1 MNIVNKGKTL
11 LNETEIMAS
20 NVNNIILHYTELLME
35 IVRTQSDDFLQFI
48 FKQNVIQIGIGL
60 LIATQLSI
68 LTKLMSDEFF
78 GPIIQKFINNKDK
91 KLEDYKVSV
100 FGIEFKVGLFILNF
114 INFIFVIIF
123 IYFLYKLT
131 QYDKFPLFKQGTTA
145 MNAANRVNNIEIPFK
160 KI

>member
-1 MNIVNKGKTL
+1 MSEIVHNMNEQL
-11 LNETEIMAS
+11 LY
-20 NVNNIILHYTELLME
+20 YTNLLIE

-60 LIATQLSI
+60 IIATQLSI
-68 LTKLMSDEFF
+68 LTRLMSDEFF
-78 GPIIQKFINNKDK
+78 GPIIQKFINNKDE

-114 INFIFVIIF
+114 INFIFIIVF

-131 QYDKFPLFKQGTTA
+131 QYDKFPLFRQGITA
-145 MNAANRVNNIEIPFK
+145 MNAANNINNMTIPFK